1 MLNEMIVSFN
11 PFSWYTLILMFDI
24 NSGNPCSLRPL
35 ITFESNFMKSLRRC
49 HYWCLQQN
57 DSLSFRRI
65 KFISLNS
72 FILPFVLSLDLFER
86 RTRFL
91 FCSKPFKTRVGGKE
105 HYHVLPSSH
114 ERVVLVFLR
123 LNLFRKRMN
132 EQGVNFC
139 ISATLFFLGNK
150 FFSLRYVTPV
160 LEVKQRK
167 SSMSFLW
174 WPWWYTWSV
183 VMCRVIR
190 LHLRRYIRL
199 LACVTWWCHCRE
211 TGLSPRTTFFRQ
223 IMQRKSFS

>member
-11 PFSWYTLILMFDI
+11 PFSWCTLILMFDI
-24 NSGNPCSLRPL
+24 NSCNPCSLRPL

-139 ISATLFFLGNK
+139 ISATLFFLGKK

-160 LEVKQRK
+160 LEVKQNESRRCHFFDDPDDTRDQMSCVVWFDYIWEDIFVSWHVWHDDVTVGRQDWVREQH
-167 SSMSFLW
+167 SS
-174 WPWWYTWSV
+174 
-183 VMCRVIR
+183 
-190 LHLRRYIRL
+190 
-199 LACVTWWCHCRE
+199 
-211 TGLSPRTTFFRQ
+211 G
-223 IMQRKSFS
+223 K